1 MAELPLATNG
11 NVNKPFDSKKYKKM
25 AETFGKIDSAMA
37 VLEKLPYFVQDARY
51 GFTIPYYNT
60 PLGYLF
66 QLLHTIGVSDE
77 DIKKWILDI
86 LINVLPTIEMGVKA
100 SLLSSFKSII
110 SCNADVR
117 IPYQYRKPPKPFNDK
132 VNVNYGIYNAELEAR
147 GINIPLQSIDPN
159 GILALSPFTSPG
171 FYKYFGCLSQRDFD
185 RLVTMELGQEGLTVT
200 GDSNARTAKLTRAED
215 FNAFLWYVIHKSIKQ
230 KPMLST
236 EIKNGG
242 SFTYNGKNY
251 SISMSEK
258 GHYVFTP
265 SDNESDFIAGN
276 TFIDSVNGMLYICY
290 QSIYNEDGN
299 AVANWVIPVSS
310 DIFSCNWYVDKTN
323 YYSKNLGIRKKSQS
337 SRNFL
342 KEKAICNI
350 RYVKPDDGFRTN
362 VTLPDIL
369 NLSILPKPYV
379 VLPNLSAVTK
389 NNQELAVKVQPL
401 PIRILFDEEG
411 KPNKLGKYSFNADEV
426 QEVGSDGNLRVY
438 EIHGEQVFKFN
449 IDDSSYEITGSG
461 MNYLTECYPG
471 LTVYEFNYDFIMG
484 MKLFDPKVIFQNIIE
499 NSTNSYY
506 NVYNTIKF
514 DKVKD
519 TSRYPYLSNRQKV
532 LEIVRTILEE
542 DEDEIIDCFYSF
554 SNDQY
559 DDMMR
564 KSEEM
569 RYHQMPFNQGY
580 NKGTDINL
588 DAVNDILLE
597 YPNDG
602 TLSEKRYVLERA
614 LEQAT
619 AILEDREDIV
629 ATSDSSTL
637 KIDFLTNVLQQLML
651 QLVDCILSPKILML
665 MAVNNAMVHGNTDE
679 KINAQM
685 LMSAMK
691 GVIKSAVREI
701 RDMMIQKLLDYV
713 LEFLS
718 PVALQLQASI
728 ASEQFQHYM
737 DLIRLLMRCYNMG
750 LVKAGRLSSVLSSF
764 ISLFKKR
771 HGDNIDLPSVIDNIT
786 YADIYGGDAKDM
798 EPIIGKC

>member
-1 MAELPLATNG
+1 MAELPLVTNG
-11 NVNKPFDSKKYKKM
+11 NVNKAFDSKKYKKM
-25 AETFGKIDSAMA
+25 TEAFGKIDSAMA
-37 VLEKLPYFVQDARY
+37 VLEKLPYFADNIKN

-66 QLLHTIGVSDE
+66 QLLHTIGVSDQ

-86 LINVLPTIEMGVKA
+86 LINVLPSIEIGVKA
-100 SLLSSFKSII
+100 SLLSNLKSII
-110 SCNADVR
+110 SCNTDIR
-117 IPYQYRKPPKPFNDK
+117 IPYQYRKPPKEYNQNFG
-132 VNVNYGIYNAELEAR
+132 VNYALNYVEWEER

-251 SISMSEK
+251 AISMSEK

-276 TFIDSVNGMLYICY
+276 TFIDSANGMLYICY

-299 AVANWVIPVSS
+299 AAANWVIPVSS

-323 YYSKNLGIRKKSQS
+323 YYNKNLGLKKKTQE
-337 SRNFL
+337 SRNFIN
-342 KEKAICNI
+342 ERAICNL
-350 RYVKPDDGFRTN
+350 RYVKPDDGFKTN
-362 VTLPDIL
+362 VTLPDIV
-369 NLSILPKPYV
+369 NVSILPKPYV
-379 VLPNLSAVTK
+379 VLPSLDVITE
-389 NNQELAVKVQPL
+389 NNNISSVKVQPL

-411 KPNKLGKYSFNADEV
+411 NPNKLGKYSFNADKVVENNGRYTIDGVEV
-426 QEVGSDGNLRVY
+426 FTMNGSNY
-438 EIHGEQVFKFN
+438 A
-449 IDDSSYEITGSG
+449 ITPQGK
-461 MNYLTECYPG
+461 NYLRECYPG

-506 NVYNTIKF
+506 DVYNTIRF

-564 KSEEM
+564 KSEEI
-569 RYHQMPFNQGY
+569 RYHQMPYNQGY

-619 AILEDREDIV
+619 AVLEDRDDIV

-637 KIDFLTNVLQQLML
+637 KIDFLTNVLQQLIL
-651 QLVDCILSPKILML
+651 QLVDCILSPKIMML
-665 MAVNNAMVHGNTDE
+665 MAVNNAMIHNESD
-679 KINAQM
+679 KDINAQM

-701 RDMMIQKLLDYV
+701 RDMIIQKLLDYV
-713 LEFLS
+713 LEFLA
-718 PVALQLQASI
+718 PVALQLQARI

-737 DLIRLLMRCYNMG
+737 DLIRLLMRWYNLG
-750 LVKAGRLSSVLSSF
+750 LTKANRLNSVLSSF
-764 ISLFKKR
+764 ISLFRKR
-771 HGDNIDLPSVIDNIT
+771 HGTNVDLPSVLDDIT